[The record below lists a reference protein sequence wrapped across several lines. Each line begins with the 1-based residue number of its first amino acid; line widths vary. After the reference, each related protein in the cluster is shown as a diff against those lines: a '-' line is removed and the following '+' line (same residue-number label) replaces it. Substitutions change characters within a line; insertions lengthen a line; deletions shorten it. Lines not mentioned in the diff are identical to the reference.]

1 MSQLWDVIY
10 QLYISSTN
18 FTTFTYQVHIHSS
31 RHHTTR
37 VLVQKRCAPNA
48 IGAAWHVQPRRSIE
62 MLRSSW
68 WVDEADSAQFRR
80 QSSTAT
86 WQILAT
92 ATTDFLLNT
101 RFAKYE
107 VMKKT
112 LKQMTEMKEM
122 EKNGEESS
130 RLQIVCVQLITLGN
144 PKALHQTEP

>member
-1 MSQLWDVIY
+1 
-10 QLYISSTN
+10 
-18 FTTFTYQVHIHSS
+18 
-31 RHHTTR
+31 
-37 VLVQKRCAPNA
+37 
-48 IGAAWHVQPRRSIE
+48 